1 MSVVLTWDTTLALLT
16 ALLAFPLT
24 LALTRFFMS
33 YNLSKGISGVD
44 VHKVDKPRIP
54 EMCGASI
61 PIVLVALA
69 LVESMVQPEHLLPLI
84 AFASVVSATALVGAL
99 DDRVSMRGRYK
110 PALALLCGL
119 PIVILGLFNPG
130 MVYNS
135 TLRVPLFGGFH
146 LPLIY
151 PLAILVAISVTTNTT
166 NMLDPLNGT
175 MAGGVAIIC
184 SGIVIGLLVSGS
196 DTLPLFLATSLL
208 FACLGFFYF
217 NKYPSRAFSG
227 NVGQLAIGG
236 ALGSMAILGRIEIAT
251 IVAMFP
257 HIQNS
262 FFFLSRI
269 KRFAEHKEI
278 TAKPTSLQPDGK
290 LASTSNPE
298 APLTLVR
305 TMLVGRP
312 ASEKDVVSSVFA
324 LFLFS
329 SVLALITIM
338 LTR

>member
-1 MSVVLTWDTTLALLT
+1 MSQN
-16 ALLAFPLT
+16 
-24 LALTRFFMS
+24 S
-33 YNLSKGISGVD
+33 SKGIYGVD
-44 VHKVDKPRIP
+44 VHKIDKPRIP

-61 PIVLVALA
+61 PIVLVGLA
-69 LVESMVQPEHLLPLI
+69 LLDVAFHPEHLSKMV
-84 AFASVVSATALVGAL
+84 AFALVVGSTGLVGAL
-99 DDRVSMRGRYK
+99 DDKIGMRGRYK

-119 PIVILGLFNPG
+119 PIIALEAYDP
-130 MVYNS
+130 
-135 TLRVPLFGGFH
+135 TLKIPIFGGFH

-151 PLAILVAISVTTNTT
+151 PLAIPVAISVTTNTA

-184 SGIVIGLLVSGS
+184 GGLLVGLLVSNAAP
-196 DTLPLFLATSLL
+196 LPVFLSASLL
-208 FACLGFFYF
+208 FSCLGFFYF

-236 ALGSMAILGRIEIAT
+236 ALGSMAILGKVEIAT

-257 HIQNS
+257 HVQNS

-278 TAKPTSLQPDGK
+278 TAKPTRLQSDGK
-290 LASTSNPE
+290 LASTGNPE

-305 TMLVGRP
+305 TMLAGGPETER
-312 ASEKDVVSSVFA
+312 DVVWSIFS
-324 LFLFS
+324 LFMFS
-329 SVLALITIM
+329 SMLAFVTIL

>member
-1 MSVVLTWDTTLALLT
+1 M

-24 LALTRFFMS
+24 LALTRFFMLFNS
-33 YNLSKGISGVD
+33 RKGILGID
-44 VHKVDKPRIP
+44 VHKVGRPKIP

-61 PIVLVALA
+61 PITLVALA
-69 LVESMVQPEHLLPLI
+69 LVNGFLNPEQLLGMV
-84 AFASVVSATALVGAL
+84 AFASVVGTTGLVGAF
-99 DDRVSMRGRYK
+99 DDKLGMRGRYK

-119 PIVILGLFNPG
+119 PIVVLGIYDP
-130 MVYNS
+130 
-135 TLRVPLFGGFH
+135 TLRVPFFGGFH

-151 PLAILVAISVTTNTT
+151 PLAIPVAISVTTNTA

-184 SGIVIGLLVSGS
+184 GGLLVGLLLT
-196 DTLPLFLATSLL
+196 DAGPLPLFLSASLL
-208 FACLGFFYF
+208 FSCLGFFYF

-227 NVGQLAIGG
+227 NVGQLAVGG

-269 KRFAEHKEI
+269 RRFAEHKEI
-278 TAKPTSLQPDGK
+278 TAKPTKLQDDGR
-290 LASTSNPE
+290 LASTGDPE

-312 ASEKDVVSSVFA
+312 ASERDVVSSIFA
-324 LFLFS
+324 LLVFS
-329 SVLALITIM
+329 SLLAFVTI
-338 LTR
+338 LFTR

>member
-33 YNLSKGISGVD
+33 YNLSKGIFGVD

-61 PIVLVALA
+61 PIVLVALTI
-69 LVESMVQPEHLLPLI
+69 VESAVRPDYLLPLL
-84 AFASVVSATALVGAL
+84 AFASVVGATAVVGAF
-99 DDRVSMRGRYK
+99 DDRVTMRGRYK

-119 PIVILGLFNPG
+119 PIVVLGLYYPG
-130 MVYNS
+130 SVFNS

-151 PLAILVAISVTTNTT
+151 PLAIPIAISVTTNTT

-175 MAGGVAIIC
+175 MAGGVAIVC
-184 SGIVIGLLVSGS
+184 SGIVIGLLVSDGG
-196 DTLPLFLATSLL
+196 TLPLFLAASLL

-278 TAKPTSLQPDGK
+278 TAKPTRLQTDGK

-312 ASEKDVVSSVFA
+312 ASEKQVVSSIFV
-324 LFLFS
+324 LFIFS
-329 SVLALITIM
+329 SILALVTIM

>member
-1 MSVVLTWDTTLALLT
+1 MIAFSSVVGT
-16 ALLAFPLT
+16 
-24 LALTRFFMS
+24 
-33 YNLSKGISGVD
+33 
-44 VHKVDKPRIP
+44 
-54 EMCGASI
+54 
-61 PIVLVALA
+61 
-69 LVESMVQPEHLLPLI
+69 
-84 AFASVVSATALVGAL
+84 TALVGAV
-99 DDRVSMRGRYK
+99 DDKVGMRGRYK

-119 PIVILGLFNPG
+119 PIVVLGLLNEG
-130 MVYNS
+130 VYNP
-135 TLRVPLFGGFH
+135 TLKVPFFGGFH

-151 PLAILVAISVTTNTT
+151 PLAIPIAISVTTNTA

-184 SGIVIGLLVSGS
+184 GGLLIGLLISGTDS
-196 DTLPLFLATSLL
+196 LPVFLSATLL
-208 FACLGFFYF
+208 FSCLGFFYF
-217 NKYPSRAFSG
+217 NRFPSRAFSG

-236 ALGSMAILGRIEIAT
+236 ALGSMAIMGRIEVAT

-269 KRFAEHKEI
+269 RRFAEHKEI
-278 TAKPTSLQPDGK
+278 TAKPTKLQADGK
-290 LASTSNPE
+290 LASTGNPE

-312 ASEKDVVSSVFA
+312 ASEQEVVSSIFM

-329 SVLALITIM
+329 AFLALLTVV

>member
-1 MSVVLTWDTTLALLT
+1 MVIALLT
-16 ALLAFPLT
+16 GLLAFPLT
-24 LALTRFFMS
+24 LVLTRFLMS
-33 YNLSKGISGVD
+33 HNSSKGIYGVD
-44 VHKVDKPRIP
+44 VHKIDKPRIP

-61 PIVLVALA
+61 PIVLVGLA
-69 LVESMVQPEHLLPLI
+69 FLDVAFHPEYLFKI
-84 AFASVVSATALVGAL
+84 VAFAMVVGSTALVGAL
-99 DDRVSMRGRYK
+99 DDKIGMRGRYK

-119 PIVILGLFNPG
+119 PIVALGAYDPILK
-130 MVYNS
+130 
-135 TLRVPLFGGFH
+135 VPIFGGFH

-151 PLAILVAISVTTNTT
+151 PLAIPVAISVTTNTA

-184 SGIVIGLLVSGS
+184 GGLLIGLVVSKGGP
-196 DTLPLFLATSLL
+196 LPVFLSASLL
-208 FACLGFFYF
+208 FSCLGFFYF

-236 ALGSMAILGRIEIAT
+236 ALGSMAILGKVEIAT

-269 KRFAEHKEI
+269 RRFAEHKEI
-278 TAKPTSLQPDGK
+278 TAKPTRLQLDGK
-290 LASTSNPE
+290 LASTGNPE

-305 TMLVGRP
+305 TMLVEGPETER
-312 ASEKDVVSSVFA
+312 SIVWSIFS
-324 LFLFS
+324 LFMFS
-329 SVLALITIM
+329 SILAFVTIL